1 MQSNFIPMFV
11 DELKS
16 FYLVDIDMTEYK
28 VLVVLPGQKMMW
40 LLGCLR
46 GDQALGVRVSP
57 SINATIISYL
67 IFKYHI

>member
-1 MQSNFIPMFV
+1 MQSNFIQMFV

-46 GDQALGVRVSP
+46 GDQTLGVRVSP
-57 SINATIISYL
+57 SINVTIISYE
-67 IFKYHI
+67 IFKDHI